1 MMDELTLFPL
11 SENWIPNKLLIRDKQ
26 LNTLLE
32 NVDKPFP
39 SNFWITG
46 DKGLGKTLTV
56 TILSQIRKDVFVI
69 KCETQSFKETAKKF
83 ALSNNIIPKATESPL
98 TTIMRTLEAQAKSK
112 VAHVIFD
119 DVDKLQRYFKRD
131 FALYAQGLYDALLTE
146 GYKFSIHVITTLPFK
161 TAEKIISSPAMSRLK
176 FKPLLFPRYSKH
188 EITTLL
194 KQRLQFIEKLIVE
207 EEAVEE
213 IAEITSRIGG
223 DFRKA
228 LEITRN
234 AIVNK
239 GALTLTAVKEAWEK
253 EKTSFWKDQI
263 TNTPFQAAMLLACIV
278 EETVKVHGEIKGDP
292 PYFPV
297 SWGCVKNR
305 YRRRCQ
311 NFNVSPQND
320 KMLYYWLEQLWLN
333 GWVEKF
339 TLSKKHEWNYTHN
352 KELYIRL
359 NEKLS
364 NLIPAIKEINWSEEW

>member
-1 MMDELTLFPL
+1 MSGLALFPL
-11 SENWIPNKLLIRDKQ
+11 SENWIPNKLLLRDAQ

-32 NVDKPFP
+32 NLDKPFP

-46 DKGLGKTLTV
+46 DKGLGKTLTA
-56 TILSQIRKDVFVI
+56 TILSQIREDVFII

-83 ALSNNIIPKATESPL
+83 AISNSVIPKALDAPL
-98 TTIMRTLEAQAKSK
+98 TTIIKTLEVKAKNK
-112 VAHVIFD
+112 TAHIIFD
-119 DVDKLQRYFKRD
+119 DIDKLQRYFKRD
-131 FALYAQGLYDALLTE
+131 FALYAQGLYDTLLSE

-161 TAEKIISSPAMSRLK
+161 TAERVISSPAMSRLK

-188 EITTLL
+188 EIATLL
-194 KQRLQFIEKLIVE
+194 QQRLQFIDNLTVE
-207 EEAVEE
+207 ETAVEE

-234 AIVNK
+234 AIMNK
-239 GALTLTAVKEAWEK
+239 GALTLTAVKESWEK

-263 TNTPFQAAMLLACIV
+263 TNTPFQAAMLLGCIV
-278 EETVKVHGEIKGDP
+278 EETVKVHGEIKDDP

-297 SWGCVKNR
+297 SWSYVKNR
-305 YRRRCQ
+305 YRKRCHDL
-311 NFNVSPQND
+311 NVSPQND

-333 GWVEKF
+333 GWIEKF
-339 TLSKKHEWNYTHN
+339 TLSKRHEWNYTHN